1 MSSKKTKKK
10 APVAPREFGHVVRRL
25 RVDSKEAADAMI
37 AAGARC
43 FREDERGFHLEMDE
57 AAAKACE
64 ALNV

>member
-10 APVAPREFGHVVRRL
+10 APVAPRELGPVVRRL
-25 RVDSKEAADAMI
+25 RVDSKEVADAMI

-43 FREDERGFHLEMDE
+43 FREDELGFHLEMDE
-57 AAAKACE
+57 FAKKACE